1 MTQLPVALRD
11 FRQYERL
18 TGACSVHGMRP
29 EVRRQLPD
37 LLLWAVL
44 AAPVVAGQMSPPLEP
59 GWVARLGAS
68 LLVLTAALWLGRRS
82 TRPSAPV
89 AGLALVIVGSIVDGN
104 LSFSVPV
111 LAYLTGR
118 RVAAAWPTAVVFAV
132 IAAGGSALTVGVF
145 GTEPATW
152 FFLATTLLFVG
163 VFPWLIGRYRRQ
175 HDDLVTM
182 GWQRADHLERERG
195 MVAAQARLRERARI
209 AREMHDSLG
218 HDLSLLAL
226 RAGALELA
234 AGPENRAAAEVR
246 AGVLAA
252 TERLREIIGV
262 LHDDD
267 TPAPLTPRDESV
279 GALVARARASGL
291 AVTLTGTGTDPP
303 AVGRAVYR
311 VVQEA
316 LTNAARH
323 APGAPVTVDLV
334 ASAGAST
341 VTISN
346 PVPPGTAFV
355 EGFGLAG
362 LREVVRMAGG
372 TITVGTKVCTE
383 MGTEMGTELGT
394 KACTEV
400 GTDQLPGH
408 GFQPSGH
415 AFRVQARLPH
425 VAPPPSPPA
434 RPLHIARRRVRRSL
448 VVAVATPVAIAALMS
463 LAYYPFAASGSVM
476 DSATFD
482 ALRIGQPRA
491 DLPLPGRQVRK
502 APDEPAPP
510 GATCEY
516 YSDGNFPMASATFRL
531 CFRDGRLISKDRL
544 P

>member
-1 MTQLPVALRD
+1 
-11 FRQYERL
+11 
-18 TGACSVHGMRP
+18 
-29 EVRRQLPD
+29 
-37 LLLWAVL
+37 
-44 AAPVVAGQMSPPLEP
+44 
-59 GWVARLGAS
+59 
-68 LLVLTAALWLGRRS
+68 
-82 TRPSAPV
+82 
-89 AGLALVIVGSIVDGN
+89 
-104 LSFSVPV
+104 
-111 LAYLTGR
+111 
-118 RVAAAWPTAVVFAV
+118 
-132 IAAGGSALTVGVF
+132 
-145 GTEPATW
+145 
-152 FFLATTLLFVG
+152 LLFVG

-175 HDDLVTM
+175 QEELVTM

-246 AGVLAA
+246 AGVLVA

-279 GALVARARASGL
+279 GALVARAHASGL
-291 AVTLTGTGTDPP
+291 AVTLTETDPETGTEPGTGPP
-303 AVGRAVYR
+303 AVGRAAYR

-323 APGAPVTVDLV
+323 ARGAPVTVEVV
-334 ASAGAST
+334 ASAGVTT

-346 PVPPGTAFV
+346 PVPPGTGFV

-362 LREVVRMAGG
+362 LRELVRMAGG
-372 TITVGTKVCTE
+372 TITVGT
-383 MGTEMGTELGT
+383 G
-394 KACTEV
+394 
-400 GTDQLPGH
+400 QPPGR
-408 GFQPSGH
+408 
-415 AFRVQARLPH
+415 AFRVQAHLPH
-425 VAPPPSPPA
+425 VAPPPPPTP
-434 RPLHIARRRVRRSL
+434 PLHTARRRVRRSL

-463 LAYYPFAASGSVM
+463 LAYYPFASSGSVM

-491 DLPLPGRQVRK
+491 DLPLPGRQVRNP
-502 APDEPAPP
+502 PDEPDPP
-510 GATCEY
+510 DATCEY